1 MSRITYVGRFFV
13 SWEIRPMYSPKTPV
27 LTNRI
32 PLISKIVEI
41 VEEYPCTSMVL
52 FQNWKIEYSEH
63 QHQ

>member
-1 MSRITYVGRFFV
+1 
-13 SWEIRPMYSPKTPV
+13 MYSPKTPV